1 MRLLKFAA
9 FLSLWVVFFVLVA
22 IVHLWI
28 SILGLPNRWKIL
40 SRLNRNYTL
49 LLRLILNIKVTIA
62 GDEGQLE
69 RGGYVVIA
77 NHVSYVDGIV
87 LGSIFPIVFVSK
99 REVKKWPIVGQ
110 WNVLCGTIFINRQR
124 KNEAGTMVREMTRK
138 LRQAANVL
146 LFPEGTSTNG
156 EKMLPFQTVPL
167 AAPLRSRSI
176 ILPVNLAYQT
186 IDEQPV
192 TAANRDFVYW
202 YGDMDFVTH
211 FWNLLGR
218 RGVEVL
224 VTLHPKIECF
234 RYADNSAG
242 RKKLAEDCYNR
253 VLGRVRGKDLF
264 LEDAAITRTSRR
276 RYSPVNCFLMFS
288 TNSFNMASAFLRM
301 IGWPN
306 SPILPKIFTS
316 VSTINAV

>member
-1 MRLLKFAA
+1 MRLLKLAA

-62 GDEGQLE
+62 GDAGQLE

-124 KNEAGTMVREMTRK
+124 KNEVGTMVREMTRK
-138 LRQAANVL
+138 LRQEANVL

-176 ILPVNLAYQT
+176 IVPVTLAYTT

-192 TAANRDFVYW
+192 TAVNRDFVYW

-224 VTLHPKIECF
+224 VTLQPKIECF

-253 VLGRVRGKDLF
+253 VLGRVRGKDLI
-264 LEDAAITRTSRR
+264 LDDGGD
-276 RYSPVNCFLMFS
+276 S
-288 TNSFNMASAFLRM
+288 TDE
-301 IGWPN
+301 P
-306 SPILPKIFTS
+306 
-316 VSTINAV
+316 STLLSS

>member
-110 WNVLCGTIFINRQR
+110 WNLLCGTIFINRQR
-124 KNEAGTMVREMTRK
+124 KNEVGTMVREMTRK
-138 LRQAANVL
+138 LRQEANVL

-176 ILPVNLAYQT
+176 IVPVNLAYKT

-224 VTLHPKIECF
+224 VTVQPKIECF

-253 VLGRVRGKDLF
+253 ILGRVRGKDLF
-264 LEDAAITRTSRR
+264 LDNGGDNTDELSTSL
-276 RYSPVNCFLMFS
+276 SS
-288 TNSFNMASAFLRM
+288 
-301 IGWPN
+301 
-306 SPILPKIFTS
+306 
-316 VSTINAV
+316 

>member
-1 MRLLKFAA
+1 MRLLKLAA
-9 FLSLWVVFFVLVA
+9 FLSLWVVFFVLVV

-69 RGGYVVIA
+69 RGGYVIIA

-124 KNEAGTMVREMTRK
+124 KKEVGALVREMTRK
-138 LRQAANVL
+138 LRQEANIL

-156 EKMLPFQTVPL
+156 EKMLPFQTAPL

-176 ILPVNLAYQT
+176 IVPVTLAYTT

-192 TAANRDFVYW
+192 TAVNRDFVYW

-211 FWNLLGR
+211 FWDLLGR

-224 VTLHPKIECF
+224 VTLQPKIECF

-253 VLGRVRGKDLF
+253 VLGRVRGKDLI
-264 LEDAAITRTSRR
+264 LDDGGD
-276 RYSPVNCFLMFS
+276 S
-288 TNSFNMASAFLRM
+288 TDE
-301 IGWPN
+301 P
-306 SPILPKIFTS
+306 
-316 VSTINAV
+316 STLLSS

>member
-1 MRLLKFAA
+1 MRLLKLAA

-69 RGGYVVIA
+69 RGGYVIIA

-124 KNEAGTMVREMTRK
+124 KKEVGALVREMTRK
-138 LRQAANVL
+138 LRQEANIL

-176 ILPVNLAYQT
+176 IVPVTLAYKT

-192 TAANRDFVYW
+192 TAVNRDFVYW

-211 FWNLLGR
+211 FWDLLGR

-224 VTLHPKIECF
+224 VTLQPKIECF

-253 VLGRVRGKDLF
+253 VLGRVTGKGLILD
-264 LEDAAITRTSRR
+264 DGGD
-276 RYSPVNCFLMFS
+276 S
-288 TNSFNMASAFLRM
+288 TDE
-301 IGWPN
+301 P
-306 SPILPKIFTS
+306 
-316 VSTINAV
+316 STLLSS

>member
-62 GDEGQLE
+62 GDAGQLE
-69 RGGYVVIA
+69 RGGYVIIA

-124 KNEAGTMVREMTRK
+124 KNEVGTMVREMTRK
-138 LRQAANVL
+138 LRQEANVL

-176 ILPVNLAYQT
+176 IVPVNLVYKT

-224 VTLHPKIECF
+224 VTLQPKIECF

-253 VLGRVRGKDLF
+253 VLGRVRGKDLI
-264 LEDAAITRTSRR
+264 LDDGGD
-276 RYSPVNCFLMFS
+276 S
-288 TNSFNMASAFLRM
+288 TDE
-301 IGWPN
+301 P
-306 SPILPKIFTS
+306 
-316 VSTINAV
+316 STLLSS

>member
-1 MRLLKFAA
+1 MRLLKLAA

-69 RGGYVVIA
+69 RGGYVIIA

-124 KNEAGTMVREMTRK
+124 KKEVGALVREMTRK
-138 LRQAANVL
+138 LRQEANIL

-156 EKMLPFQTVPL
+156 EKMLPFQTAPL

-176 ILPVNLAYQT
+176 IVPVTLAYTT

-192 TAANRDFVYW
+192 TAVNRDFVYW

-211 FWNLLGR
+211 FWDLLGR

-224 VTLHPKIECF
+224 VTLQPKIECF

-253 VLGRVRGKDLF
+253 VLGRVTGKGLILD
-264 LEDAAITRTSRR
+264 DGGD
-276 RYSPVNCFLMFS
+276 S
-288 TNSFNMASAFLRM
+288 TDEPSALL
-301 IGWPN
+301 
-306 SPILPKIFTS
+306 SS
-316 VSTINAV
+316 

>member
-1 MRLLKFAA
+1 MRLLKLAA

-69 RGGYVVIA
+69 RGGYVIVA

-124 KNEAGTMVREMTRK
+124 KNEVGALVREMTRK
-138 LRQAANVL
+138 LRQEANIL

-176 ILPVNLAYQT
+176 IVPVTLAYTT

-192 TAANRDFVYW
+192 TAVNRDFVYW

-224 VTLHPKIECF
+224 VTLQPKIECF

-253 VLGRVRGKDLF
+253 VLGRVTGKGLILDDGGDSTDEPSTLF
-264 LEDAAITRTSRR
+264 S
-276 RYSPVNCFLMFS
+276 S
-288 TNSFNMASAFLRM
+288 
-301 IGWPN
+301 
-306 SPILPKIFTS
+306 
-316 VSTINAV
+316 

>member
-1 MRLLKFAA
+1 MRLLKLAA

-69 RGGYVVIA
+69 RGGYVIVA

-124 KNEAGTMVREMTRK
+124 KNEVGALVREMTRK
-138 LRQAANVL
+138 LRQEANIL

-176 ILPVNLAYQT
+176 IVPVTLAYTT

-192 TAANRDFVYW
+192 TAVNRDFVYW

-224 VTLHPKIECF
+224 VTLQPKIECF

-253 VLGRVRGKDLF
+253 VLGRVTGKGLILD
-264 LEDAAITRTSRR
+264 DGGD
-276 RYSPVNCFLMFS
+276 S
-288 TNSFNMASAFLRM
+288 TDE
-301 IGWPN
+301 P
-306 SPILPKIFTS
+306 
-316 VSTINAV
+316 STLLSS

>member
-1 MRLLKFAA
+1 MRLLKLAA

-69 RGGYVVIA
+69 RGGYVIIA

-124 KNEAGTMVREMTRK
+124 KKEVGALVREMTRK
-138 LRQAANVL
+138 LRQEANIL

-156 EKMLPFQTVPL
+156 EKMLPFQTAPL

-176 ILPVNLAYQT
+176 IVPVTLAYTT

-192 TAANRDFVYW
+192 TAVNRDFVYW

-211 FWNLLGR
+211 FWDLLGR

-224 VTLHPKIECF
+224 VTLQPKIECF

-253 VLGRVRGKDLF
+253 VLGRVTGKGLILD
-264 LEDAAITRTSRR
+264 DGGARTDE
-276 RYSPVNCFLMFS
+276 PS
-288 TNSFNMASAFLRM
+288 TLLSS
-301 IGWPN
+301 
-306 SPILPKIFTS
+306 
-316 VSTINAV
+316 

>member
-1 MRLLKFAA
+1 
-9 FLSLWVVFFVLVA
+9 
-22 IVHLWI
+22 
-28 SILGLPNRWKIL
+28 
-40 SRLNRNYTL
+40 

-69 RGGYVVIA
+69 RGGYVIIA

-124 KNEAGTMVREMTRK
+124 KNEVGTMVREMTRK
-138 LRQAANVL
+138 LRQEANVL

-176 ILPVNLAYQT
+176 IVPVTLAYTT

-264 LEDAAITRTSRR
+264 LDDGGD
-276 RYSPVNCFLMFS
+276 S
-288 TNSFNMASAFLRM
+288 TDE
-301 IGWPN
+301 P
-306 SPILPKIFTS
+306 
-316 VSTINAV
+316 STLLSS

>member
-62 GDEGQLE
+62 GDAGQLE

-124 KNEAGTMVREMTRK
+124 KNEVGTMVREMTRK
-138 LRQAANVL
+138 LRQEANVL

-176 ILPVNLAYQT
+176 IVPVTLAYTT

-253 VLGRVRGKDLF
+253 VLGRVRGKDLI
-264 LEDAAITRTSRR
+264 LDDGGD
-276 RYSPVNCFLMFS
+276 S
-288 TNSFNMASAFLRM
+288 TDE
-301 IGWPN
+301 P
-306 SPILPKIFTS
+306 
-316 VSTINAV
+316 STLLSS